1 MYSMPAKAPRARE
14 FHKTGGRDANIL
26 YSGIATFYQR
36 LEVGEKFLKGT
47 VNKQFFYAPAQ

>member
-14 FHKTGGRDANIL
+14 FLKTGRRDANIL

-36 LEVGEKFLKGT
+36 LEVGEKFL
-47 VNKQFFYAPAQ
+47 